1 MLCLLLV
8 CFLFPFIH
16 RQFHAG
22 SFQVG
27 TAWRCQ
33 FTSRPRTFHSC
44 LHMRLQFDPMASV
57 TARIQP
63 RNGVAKNTDKHG
75 RRNRIHRPRVSQKN
89 RKEPNGWRNKQQ
101 QQQQKEQ
108 QRKSIYSYW
117 CMGPIIAH
125 MNTMR
130 FAYIFITKTIIYKSN
145 KDVNILKF
153 IMLTIFVWNFI
164 HFPCERLNW
173 ISSVFLCVCCECL

>member
-75 RRNRIHRPRVSQKN
+75 RRNRIHRPRVSQQKKSQ
-89 RKEPNGWRNKQQ
+89 RTQWMEKQTTTTTT
-101 QQQQKEQ
+101 K
-108 QRKSIYSYW
+108 RTKK
-117 CMGPIIAH
+117 
-125 MNTMR
+125 
-130 FAYIFITKTIIYKSN
+130 YIFILVYGTDHCAYEHNALRLHLYN
-145 KDVNILKF
+145 KNNNIQ
-153 IMLTIFVWNFI
+153 I
-164 HFPCERLNW
+164 E
-173 ISSVFLCVCCECL
+173 